1 MNALGGRN
9 ILRTIAGGF
18 LLGAAGTASTAGI
31 RAALTGAENCR
42 LTRARIGAFWT
53 LVLLVL
59 AIPVSLRAQVEWKN
73 PLKEALQSGK
83 PVIGVTITVGHPEVA
98 AALATAGF
106 DFFWF
111 EMEHS
116 PLTLQSLRDMILA
129 TRGLDIVPI
138 TRVPYNESWM
148 PKRVLDLG
156 SLGVIFPFTS
166 TRELAEQAVRACRY
180 PPEGVRGFGPGL
192 ALSRWN
198 LDGPSYIRYANQN
211 VLVVVIIE
219 QKEAVEHIDE
229 IASVPGVDVLFIGTS
244 DLSFSLGVGGQVN
257 QPIVQDAIR
266 KVLETGKKH
275 NIAVG
280 LPLGSAEEINRRI
293 KEGFR
298 FFQASSDLGFM
309 RAGARAFLG
318 QIEGRET
325 KPAKPGT
332 LY

>member
-1 MNALGGRN
+1 MNALGRRDV
-9 ILRTIAGGF
+9 LRTIARGCF
-18 LLGAAGTASTAGI
+18 PGAPGTASAAEIAT
-31 RAALTGAENCR
+31 ALTGEGDCQ
-42 LTRARIGAFWT
+42 LTRACFVAFWA

-59 AIPVSLRAQVEWKN
+59 AVPASLRAQVEWKN
-73 PLKEALQSGK
+73 PLKEALKSAK
-83 PVIGVTITVGHPEVA
+83 PVIGVTVTVGHPEVA

-138 TRVPYNESWM
+138 TRVPYNEPWM

-156 SLGVIFPFTS
+156 SLGVIFPFTN
-166 TRELAEQAVRACRY
+166 TRELAEQAVKSCKY

-219 QKEAVEHIDE
+219 QKEAVDRIDE

-257 QPIVQDAIR
+257 QPIVQEAIR

-298 FFQASSDLGFM
+298 FFQASSDLGLM

-325 KPAKPGT
+325 KPPKPGT